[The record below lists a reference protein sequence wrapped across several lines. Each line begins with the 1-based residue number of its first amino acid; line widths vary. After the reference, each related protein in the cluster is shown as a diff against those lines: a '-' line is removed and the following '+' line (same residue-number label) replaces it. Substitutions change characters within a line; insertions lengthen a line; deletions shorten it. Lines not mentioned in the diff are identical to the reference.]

1 MSPARD
7 ATRLPEKEAIMKT
20 SIATVALSGTL
31 GEKLEAIANA
41 RFDAVEIFENDLVTF
56 SGTPTDVRRAC
67 EEVGLGIVTLQP
79 FRDFEG
85 MPAGQR
91 ERAFSRAERKFDVVQ
106 ELGTDLLMICS
117 NVSPDSLGGID
128 RAAADLR
135 ELGER
140 AARRGLRI
148 AFEALAWGRHIND
161 YRDAWEAVR
170 RADHPAVGLVLDT
183 FHILARG
190 TDLGAIRAIP
200 GDRIFLVQL
209 ADAPLL
215 QMDYLSW
222 SRHFRNFPGQGD
234 LPVLDFMEALA
245 ATSYDGAL
253 SLEIFND
260 QFRAGSARSVAV
272 DGHRSLIFLLDQLA
286 ARPQTSGKRLA
297 GLPPMPPRAS
307 TRGVSFIEF
316 AADEHD
322 APRLESL
329 FAGLGFRRAGQHR
342 SKQVTRWCQGGIN
355 LVVNREKEGFAHTFN
370 IVHGAAVC
378 ALGLGVEDAAAA
390 FQRATLLLDAPFR
403 QAVGPGE
410 LDIPAVRGVGG
421 SLVYLLDQTSALGR
435 VWDIEF
441 ADTGE
446 GNANAAGL
454 TVVDHISQSMEY
466 EEMLTWLLF
475 YTSLLDVKKIPPQ
488 EVADPGGL
496 VRSQVVEAP
505 DGGLR
510 IVLNAS
516 QSQRTQS
523 SRFLSELFGSGVQ
536 HIAFAT
542 DDLLSTVAKLKQNG
556 VRLLPIPENYYDDLE
571 AKTDLPADQLA
582 VLRAH
587 NILYDREGG
596 SEYLQVYTETF
607 DQRFFFE
614 IVQRRGYRGYGAA
627 NAPVR
632 LAAQAR
638 LSSEVENLATEL
650 R

>member
-1 MSPARD
+1 
-7 ATRLPEKEAIMKT
+7 MKT
-20 SIATVALSGTL
+20 SIATVSLSGTL
-31 GEKLEAIANA
+31 GEKLEAIAGA
-41 RFDAVEIFENDLVTF
+41 KFDAVEIFENDLVTF
-56 SGTPTDVRRAC
+56 SGTPADVRDAC
-67 EEVGLGIVTLQP
+67 RELGLDIVTLQP

-85 MPAGQR
+85 MPGTQR
-91 ERAFSRAERKFDVVQ
+91 ERAFARAERKFDVMQ
-106 ELGTDLLMICS
+106 ELGCDLLMICS

-161 YRDAWEAVR
+161 YRDSWEAVR
-170 RADHPAVGLVLDT
+170 RADHPAVGLVLDS

-190 TDLGAIRAIP
+190 TDLSTIRSIP

-234 LPVLDFMEALA
+234 LPILEFMKALQ
-245 ATSYDGAL
+245 ATDYDGAL

-272 DGHRSLIFLLDQLA
+272 DGHRSLRFMLDQL
-286 ARPQTSGKRLA
+286 GA
-297 GLPPMPPRAS
+297 GPVALPPRQKA
-307 TRGVSFIEF
+307 RGVSFIEF
-316 AADEHD
+316 SADDHD
-322 APRLESL
+322 APRLEGL
-329 FAGLGFRRAGQHR
+329 LAGLGFRRAGEHR
-342 SKQVTRWCQGGIN
+342 SKAVTRWCQGDIN
-355 LVVNREKEGFAHTFN
+355 LVVNREKEGFAHSFN
-370 IVHGAAVC
+370 LVHGSAVC
-378 ALGLGVEDAAAA
+378 ALGLGVENAAAT
-390 FQRATLLLDAPFR
+390 FQRATLLLDAPFH
-403 QAVGPGE
+403 QAVAPGE

-421 SLVYLLDQTSALGR
+421 SLLYFLDQTSTLGR

-441 ADTGE
+441 EPTGE
-446 GNANAAGL
+446 SAANETGL
-454 TVVDHISQSMEY
+454 TTVDHVSQSMQY
-466 EEMLTWLLF
+466 EEMLSWVLF
-475 YTSLLDVKKIPPQ
+475 YTSLLDVDKVPVQ

-496 VRSQVVEAP
+496 VRSQVIEAA
-505 DGGLR
+505 DGSVR
-510 IVLNAS
+510 FVLNAS
-516 QSQRTQS
+516 QSTRTQS

-542 DDLLSTVAKLKQNG
+542 DDLPATVERLERNG
-556 VRLLPIPENYYDDLE
+556 VRLLAIPANYYDDLE
-571 AKTDLPADQLA
+571 AKTDLPAGQIEA
-582 VLRAH
+582 MRAH

-596 SEYLQVYTETF
+596 AEYFQVYTETF

-614 IVQRRGYRGYGAA
+614 IVQRRGYRGYGAG

-638 LSSEVENLATEL
+638 LSAGAP
-650 R
+650 